1 MRRSPWLGRGAA
13 LAAFVAGSLALGGCG
28 AGGAPKEAEPPPPA
42 YQQQEY
48 PRSEHPASQQQPYG
62 QPGYAPAPTA
72 TAQGPM
78 DFSQPPEPN
87 SLAEWE
93 AYFDR
98 NASALATD
106 FQCLDACRALQSLE
120 RAQKRICEILAEDD
134 PEKRCERAR
143 QRVAAAK
150 SRVETQCQCTATP

>member
-1 MRRSPWLGRGAA
+1 MSRAPWLGRGVA
-13 LAAFVAGSLALGGCG
+13 LALVAGSLALGGCG
-28 AGGAPKEAEPPPPA
+28 AGGATKEAEPPPPA
-42 YQQQEY
+42 YQQPQGY
-48 PRSEHPASQQQPYG
+48 PQSEHPGSQQQPYG

-134 PEKRCERAR
+134 PDKRCARAR

-150 SRVETQCQCTATP
+150 SRVESQCQCTTTP